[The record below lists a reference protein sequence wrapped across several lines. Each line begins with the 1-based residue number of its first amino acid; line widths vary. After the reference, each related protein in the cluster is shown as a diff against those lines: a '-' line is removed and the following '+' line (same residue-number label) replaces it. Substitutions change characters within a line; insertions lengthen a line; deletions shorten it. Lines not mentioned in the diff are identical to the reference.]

1 MTATRT
7 VHFLIVDDD
16 DVDAMGME
24 RAFKNLRLANPRSR
38 VHDGIEALE
47 LLRAKDG
54 ALPEPRLVL
63 LDLNMPR
70 MDGLE
75 FLAELRA
82 DPDLSHTVVFVLT
95 TSAADEDRLA
105 AYKHNIA
112 GYIVKSDLANGFMDV
127 VELLSV
133 YWRVVEL
140 P

>member
-7 VHFLIVDDD
+7 VDILIVDDD

-95 TSAADEDRLA
+95 TTAWNR
-105 AYKHNIA
+105 
-112 GYIVKSDLANGFMDV
+112 VGFRCRNQARGTALSWPALRPAV
-127 VELLSV
+127 VPPRCATSRSTRPL
-133 YWRVVEL
+133 
-140 P
+140 